1 MMESG
6 RVCTAKISPNKKN
19 KKRRRSGAR
28 AHTHTQTGFPLAPP
42 VILLGGVAEFVFNS
56 K

>member
-19 KKRRRSGAR
+19 KKRRRRAR

-42 VILLGGVAEFVFNS
+42 VILLGGVVEFVFNS